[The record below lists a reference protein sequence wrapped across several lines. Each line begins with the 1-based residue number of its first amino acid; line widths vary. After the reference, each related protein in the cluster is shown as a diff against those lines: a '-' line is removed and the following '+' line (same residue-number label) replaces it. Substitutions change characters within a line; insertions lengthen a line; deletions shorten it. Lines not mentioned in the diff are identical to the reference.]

1 MSELEFEDE
10 AASGEFSEG
19 KCYCHFTFLI
29 SYWLPLIGQPETVGN
44 I

>member
-19 KCYCHFTFLI
+19 KLI
-29 SYWLPLIGQPETVGN
+29 VILCE
-44 I
+44 